1 MLHENLILI
10 LVLLLGVT
18 ILVMVGHK
26 LKISYPIFLV
36 LAGLI
41 IGFIPGIPHLTVDPD
56 IIFLLFLPPLLYE
69 AAWTTSWKDFRE
81 YRGAIFLLAV
91 GLVLITSVAVAY
103 AAVAFIPGFTLAL
116 GFLLGGIISP
126 PDAIAASSV
135 LKGIKIPKTINSL
148 LEGESLVN
156 DASSLIVFKFALAAV
171 VTGNFVL
178 QDAALN
184 FVVVAGGG
192 ILIGLAIG
200 CIFYALH
207 RWLPTNENIDTALTL
222 LTPYFMYIV
231 AEHFKVSGVM
241 AVVSGGLF
249 LCSQSH
255 VILTPNS
262 RVKVNSVWSAITF
275 MMNGVVFIL
284 IGLALPDIVAG
295 LGSEYPLKTAIFYGV
310 GISILALF
318 VRFFWLF
325 STSRFT
331 SLVNKKTRVRYQG
344 MTWHSSVVIVWAG
357 MRGVVSLAAALSIPL
372 MLNSQTPFPL
382 RNLILFIT
390 FVVILVTLV
399 IQGLSLPYVI
409 KLLKI
414 PVNTYKIP
422 EQEQS
427 AQIKLR
433 LIDKSL
439 IRLQKNYQFQCIH
452 NELMASFK
460 TELENSLT
468 GKRNNLEA
476 FRKGKIDK
484 QELKVYREI
493 MLDLIHIQRDEL
505 HLLKNDRNYDD
516 DIIREEERRLDLEEL
531 STTGNLF

>member
-1 MLHENLILI
+1 MLHDHLILI

-18 ILVMVGHK
+18 ILVMVGHQ

-41 IGFIPGIPHLTVDPD
+41 IGCIPGIPHLTVSPD

-69 AAWTTSWKDFRE
+69 AAWTTSWKDFWE
-81 YRGAIFLLAV
+81 YKGAIFLMAV

-103 AAVAFIPGFTLAL
+103 ASVAFIPGFTLAL

-126 PDAIAASSV
+126 PDAIAASSI
-135 LKGIKIPKTINSL
+135 LRDIKIPKTINSL

-171 VTGNFVL
+171 VTGNFVF
-178 QDAALN
+178 QDAAVD
-184 FVVVAGGG
+184 FFTVAGLG

-200 CIFYALH
+200 GVFYAIH
-207 RWLPTNENIDTALTL
+207 RWLPTNENIDTVLTL
-222 LTPYFMYIV
+222 LTPYCMYIV
-231 AEHFKVSGVM
+231 AEHFKASGVM

-262 RVKVNSVWSAITF
+262 RVKVGSVWSAITF

-295 LGSEYPLKTAIFYGV
+295 LGSEYPLKTAIYYGI
-310 GISILALF
+310 GISILALV
-318 VRFFWLF
+318 VRFLWLF
-325 STSRFT
+325 STSRLT
-331 SLVNKKTRVRYQG
+331 SLVNKQTRIRYQG
-344 MTWHSSVVIVWAG
+344 FTWHSSIVIVWAG

-372 MLNSQTPFPL
+372 MLNDQTPFPL

-399 IQGLSLPYVI
+399 IQGLSLPLVI
-409 KLLKI
+409 RILKI
-414 PVNTYKIP
+414 PENTYKLS
-422 EQEQS
+422 EQEQN

-433 LIDKSL
+433 LIDRSL
-439 IRLQKNYQFQCIH
+439 IRLQENYQAQCMH
-452 NELMASFK
+452 NELMANFK
-460 TELENSLT
+460 AELEGSLT
-468 GKRNNLEA
+468 SKRNNLEA
-476 FRKGKIDK
+476 YRSGKIDK

-493 MLDLIHIQRDEL
+493 MLDLIQIQRHEL
-505 HLLKNDRNYDD
+505 HLLKRDRNYDD
-516 DIIREEERRLDLEEL
+516 DIIRAEERRLDLQEL
-531 STTGNLF
+531 SSTGNLF